1 MDQKKK
7 NPIDPKDKVF
17 QLRGSAKPRTSYFV
31 SKIFLKK
38 FDEVEIHALGDA
50 ISGAV
55 RCAET
60 LQRQGLATIQK
71 IETLTQQLENRQ
83 KVKIIVSLKVTPD
96 GKRRINEEIKQ

>member
-1 MDQKKK
+1 MDQQKKTL
-7 NPIDPKDKVF
+7 IDPKDKTF
-17 QLRGSAKPRTSYFV
+17 QLRGSAKPRTSVFI

-38 FDEVEIHALGDA
+38 FDEVDIHALGDA

-71 IETLTQQLENRQ
+71 IETLTQTLENGKKQ
-83 KVKIIVSLKVTPD
+83 KIIVSLKVTQD
-96 GKRRINEEIKQ
+96 GKKRINEEIKQ